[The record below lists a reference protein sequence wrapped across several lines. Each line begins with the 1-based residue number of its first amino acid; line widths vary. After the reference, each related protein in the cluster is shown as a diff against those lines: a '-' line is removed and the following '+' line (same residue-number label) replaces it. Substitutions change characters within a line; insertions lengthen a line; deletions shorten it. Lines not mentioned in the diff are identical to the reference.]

1 MAITATYTVTLSAS
15 DKDHAKGEYVL
26 ASIVRN
32 SPATLVPEG
41 LYVQSATINMAGT
54 TFWSGSGYNP
64 YLDFGDIGRVYV
76 STSVT
81 DKTAIPITTPTDFN
95 LDELLSVGTTL
106 NSFYI
111 YGYKSSNGNVC
122 TYPSTTAQFTIT
134 ATVVQSYAKSSAT
147 VTSSVA
153 AGSASTVTFIN
164 PYLNNVYHAV
174 DWRFGNTLVHSA
186 VTSVG
191 QSSVSYTIPVS
202 WLTNIPNATSGTATV
217 SVTTYAS
224 GGAELGTDTYSF
236 TITAPSSAV
245 PTISLAAARVDNSV
259 PSSWGVYVQGQSG
272 VRITATAS
280 GYQGSTISSYTISGG
295 ATGTQSSNVFTV
307 SVIYSSG
314 TVTYTVK
321 VTDSRGRT
329 ATASVSITV
338 VAYAAPSLTATEA
351 FRCASNGTASETGT
365 YISAKASGTYSSVSS
380 KNSMTLKVQYGLTT
394 SSAYSTAVTLTNG
407 TASVIG
413 GGSIDA
419 NYSFNVKF
427 TLTDQFNTIEKI
439 LTVGTAA
446 YTVFFRQGGNGV
458 ALGKVSERANAVEI
472 NPDWDIYHGST
483 KLNGT
488 VPISRG
494 GTGATT
500 AANAR
505 TNLGA
510 VNKAGDTMTG
520 NLNIQGQLYPSLY
533 LLPTNTGQ
541 TNRTVFEGSYVGAS
555 SFAAWEDSSGNN
567 RRMLEVRTKAYESS
581 LDNAAML
588 RVCDGGTW
596 GNYRIFHA
604 GMATAIPI
612 ANGGTGATSASSARS
627 KLGTNNAGNLT
638 TGTIPA
644 ARLPFKVAYGSG
656 NVSGSTALTINYS
669 SAGFTSIPYVVVC
682 YSTSGS
688 NWSGDNGALKVHSK
702 TTTGATIIVGGSFN
716 TSRAVDWIAIGT

>member
-1 MAITATYTVTLSAS
+1 MATITATYTVTLSAS
-15 DKDHAKGEYVL
+15 DKDHARGEYVY
-26 ASIVRN
+26 ASIVRT

-106 NSFYI
+106 NNFYI

-122 TYPSTTAQFTIT
+122 TYASTSAQFTIT
-134 ATVVQSYAKSSAT
+134 ATVVQSYAKSSVR
-147 VTSSVA
+147 VTASVE
-153 AGSASTVTFIN
+153 AGTASTVTFIN

-174 DWRFGNTLVHSA
+174 DWRFGSTLVHSA
-186 VTSVG
+186 VTSAG
-191 QSSVSYTIPVS
+191 QSSVSYTIPLN
-202 WLTNIPNATSGTATV
+202 WLANIPNAMSGTATV

-224 GGAELGTDTYSF
+224 GGQELGTDTFTF

-245 PTISLAAARVDNSV
+245 PTISLATTRVNNTV
-259 PSSWGVYVQGQSG
+259 PSSWGVYVQGKSG
-272 VRITATAS
+272 VKITATAS
-280 GYQGSTISSYTISGG
+280 GYQGSTIASYTISGG
-295 ATGTQSSNVFTV
+295 ATGTQTSNVFNISTLNT
-307 SVIYSSG
+307 SG
-314 TVTYTVK
+314 TVSFTVK

-329 ATASVSITV
+329 AMATVSITV
-338 VAYAAPSLTATEA
+338 VAYSAPSFTATEA
-351 FRCASNGTASETGT
+351 FRCASGGAASETGT
-365 YISAKASGTYSSVSS
+365 YISAKASGTFSSVSN

-494 GTGATT
+494 GTGATS

-520 NLNIQGQLYPSLY
+520 NLNIQGTLYPSL
-533 LLPTNTGQ
+533 LLKPTQSGQ
-541 TNRTVFEGSYVGAS
+541 TNQTVFEGSYVGAS
-555 SFAAWEDSSGNN
+555 SFAAWEDNTGNN
-567 RRMLEVRTKAYESS
+567 RRMLEVRTKAYASS
-581 LDNAAML
+581 LDNAAMV

-596 GNYRIFHA
+596 GNYRVFHS
-604 GMATAIPI
+604 GMETPVPI
-612 ANGGTGATSASSARS
+612 ANGGTGAATAANARNA
-627 KLGTNNAGNLT
+627 LGANNATNLT
-638 TGTIPA
+638 KGTLPA
-644 ARLPFKVAYGSG
+644 ARLPFKIQYGQTSVTGVSWTTVTLTGFTNTPTIVVSYAGNPTSSGIAVLKTGSESASSFQVCMAGSSGSG
-656 NVSGSTALTINYS
+656 TR
-669 SAGFTSIPYVVVC
+669 
-682 YSTSGS
+682 
-688 NWSGDNGALKVHSK
+688 KV
-702 TTTGATIIVGGSFN
+702 N
-716 TSRAVDWIAIGT
+716 WIAIGT

>member
-15 DKDHAKGEYVL
+15 DKDHAKGEYVY
-26 ASIVRN
+26 ASIVRT

-81 DKTAIPITTPTDFN
+81 DKTAIPITTPVDFN

-122 TYPSTTAQFTIT
+122 TYASTSAQFVIT
-134 ATVVQSYAKSSAT
+134 AVIGQSYAKSSAT
-147 VTSSVA
+147 VTSSVE

-164 PYLNNVYHAV
+164 PYLSNVYHVV
-174 DWRFGNTLVHSA
+174 DWRFGSSLVHSTT
-186 VTSVG
+186 TSTG
-191 QSSVSYTIPVS
+191 QSSASYTIPLS
-202 WLTNIPNATSGTATV
+202 WLTAIPNATSGTATV
-217 SVTTYAS
+217 SVTTYS
-224 GGAELGTDTYSF
+224 YGGAELGTDTYSF
-236 TITAPSSAV
+236 TITAPASAV
-245 PTISLAAARVDNSV
+245 PTISLVVARIDNTV
-259 PSSWGVYVQGQSG
+259 PSSWGIYVQGKSG
-272 VRITATAS
+272 VRITATAA

-295 ATGTQSSNVFTV
+295 ATGTQTSNVFTI
-307 SVIYSSG
+307 SVVYSSG
-314 TVTYTVK
+314 TITYTVK

-329 ATASVSITV
+329 ATASVSISV
-338 VAYAAPSLTATEA
+338 VAYSAPSLTATEA

-494 GTGATT
+494 GTGGTT
-500 AANAR
+500 AAAAR
-505 TNLGA
+505 SNLGVVA
-510 VNKAGDTMTG
+510 KTGDTMTG
-520 NLNIQGQLYPSLY
+520 NLSIQGTLYPSLY
-533 LLPTNTGQ
+533 LLPTNSGQ
-541 TNRTVFEGSYVGAS
+541 TNRIVFEGSYVGAA
-555 SFAAWEDSSGNN
+555 SFAAWEDSTGNN
-567 RRMLEVRTKAYESS
+567 RRMLEVRTKAYQSS
-581 LDNAAML
+581 LDNAVML
-588 RVCDGGTW
+588 RVCDAGTW

-604 GMATAIPI
+604 GMPTGVPI
-612 ANGGTGATSASSARS
+612 ANGGTGATTAANARS
-627 KLGTNNAGNLT
+627 NLGANNAANLT
-638 TGTIPA
+638 TGTLPA
-644 ARLPFKVAYGSG
+644 ARLPFKIQYGQTS
-656 NVSGSTALTINYS
+656 VSGVSWTTVSLT
-669 SAGFTSIPYVVVC
+669 AGFTATPTIVVSYAGNPSSSGIAVLKTANESKSSFQVC
-682 YSTSGS
+682 MAGSSGS
-688 NWSGDNGALKVHSK
+688 GTRYVNY
-702 TTTGATIIVGGSFN
+702 
-716 TSRAVDWIAIGT
+716 IAIGV

>member
-1 MAITATYTVTLSAS
+1 MASFTATYTVTLSAS
-15 DKDHAKGEYVL
+15 DKDHARGEYVL
-26 ASIVRN
+26 ASIVRT

-41 LYVQSATINMAGT
+41 LYIQSATINMAGT

-81 DKTAIPITTPTDFN
+81 DKTAIPITTPADFN
-95 LDELLSVGTTL
+95 LDELFMAGTTPT
-106 NSFYI
+106 NFYI

-122 TYPSTTAQFTIT
+122 TYASNNAQFTIT
-134 ATVVQSYAKSSAT
+134 ATVVQSYAKSSAR
-147 VTSSVA
+147 VTASVE
-153 AGSASTVTFIN
+153 AGSASTVTFVN
-164 PYLNNVYHAV
+164 PYLNNVYHVV
-174 DWRFGNTLVHSA
+174 DWRFGNTLVHSTT
-186 VTSVG
+186 TSVG
-191 QSSVSYTIPVS
+191 QSSASYTIPLS

-224 GGAELGTDTYSF
+224 GGTVLGTDTYSF
-236 TITAPSSAV
+236 TITAPALAV
-245 PTISLAAARVDNSV
+245 PTISLAAARIDNSV
-259 PSSWGVYVQGQSG
+259 PSSWGVYVQGKSG
-272 VRITATAS
+272 VRISATAS

-314 TVTYTVK
+314 TITYTVK

-329 ATASVSITV
+329 ATASVSISV
-338 VAYAAPSLTATEA
+338 VAYSAPSFSATEA

-380 KNSMTLKVQYGLTT
+380 KNTMTLKVQYGLTT

-500 AANAR
+500 AAAAR
-505 TNLGA
+505 SQLG
-510 VNKAGDTMTG
+510 VVSKSGDTMTG
-520 NLNIQGQLYPSLY
+520 NLTIQGTLYPSMVLQ
-533 LLPTNTGQ
+533 PTNSGQ

-555 SFAAWEDSSGNN
+555 SFAAWEDNTGNN
-567 RRMLEVRTKAYESS
+567 RRMLEVRTKAYASS
-581 LDNAAML
+581 LDNAVMV

-596 GNYRIFHA
+596 GNYRVYHE
-604 GMATAIPI
+604 GMETVIPLSK
-612 ANGGTGATSASSARS
+612 GGTGGTSAATARS
-627 KLGTNNAGNLT
+627 KIGANNASNLT
-638 TGTIPA
+638 TGTLPA
-644 ARLPFKVAYGSG
+644 ARLPFKIQYGQTSVTGVAWTT
-656 NVSGSTALTINYS
+656 VSLT
-669 SAGFTSIPYVVVC
+669 AGFTATP
-682 YSTSGS
+682 
-688 NWSGDNGALKVHSK
+688 
-702 TTTGATIIVGGSFN
+702 TIIVSYAGNPSSSGIAVLKTGSEST
-716 TSRAVDWIAIGT
+716 TSFQVCMAGSSGSGTRKVNWIAIGT

>member
-15 DKDHAKGEYVL
+15 DKDHAKGEYVY
-26 ASIVRN
+26 ASIVRT

-81 DKTAIPITTPTDFN
+81 DKTAIPITTPVDFN

-122 TYPSTTAQFTIT
+122 TYASTSAQFVIT
-134 ATVVQSYAKSSAT
+134 ATIGQSYAKSSAT
-147 VTSSVA
+147 VTSSVE

-164 PYLNNVYHAV
+164 PYLSNVYHVV
-174 DWRFGNTLVHSA
+174 DWRFGSSLVHSTT
-186 VTSVG
+186 TSTG
-191 QSSVSYTIPVS
+191 QSSASYTIPLS
-202 WLTNIPNATSGTATV
+202 WLTAIPNATSGTATV
-217 SVTTYAS
+217 SVTTYS
-224 GGAELGTDTYSF
+224 YGGAELGTDTYSF
-236 TITAPSSAV
+236 TITAPASAV
-245 PTISLAAARVDNSV
+245 PTISLATARIDNTV
-259 PSSWGVYVQGQSG
+259 PSSWGIYVQGKSG
-272 VRITATAS
+272 VRITATAA

-314 TVTYTVK
+314 TITYTVK

-329 ATASVSITV
+329 ATASVSISV
-338 VAYAAPSLTATEA
+338 VAYSAPSFTATEA

-380 KNSMTLKVQYGLTT
+380 KNSMTLQVQYGLTT

-472 NPDWDIYHGST
+472 NPDWDIYHGSE
-483 KLNGT
+483 KISGT

-494 GTGATT
+494 GTGGTT
-500 AANAR
+500 AAAAR
-505 TNLGA
+505 SNLGA

-520 NLNIQGQLYPSLY
+520 NLSIQGTLYPSLY
-533 LLPTNTGQ
+533 LLPTNSGQ
-541 TNRTVFEGSYVGAS
+541 TNRIVFEGSYVGAA
-555 SFAAWEDSSGNN
+555 SFAAWEDSTGNN
-567 RRMLEVRTKAYESS
+567 RRMLEVRTKAYQSS
-581 LDNAAML
+581 LDNAVML
-588 RVCDGGTW
+588 RVCDAGTW

-604 GMATAIPI
+604 GMPTGVPI
-612 ANGGTGATSASSARS
+612 ANGGTGATTAANARS
-627 KLGTNNAGNLT
+627 NLGANNAANLT
-638 TGTIPA
+638 TGTLPA
-644 ARLPFKVAYGSG
+644 ARLPFKIQYGQTSVTG
-656 NVSGSTALTINYS
+656 VSWTTVSLT
-669 SAGFTSIPYVVVC
+669 AGFTATPTIVVSYAGNPSSSGIAVLKTANESKSSFQVC
-682 YSTSGS
+682 MAGSSGS
-688 NWSGDNGALKVHSK
+688 GTRYVN
-702 TTTGATIIVGGSFN
+702 F
-716 TSRAVDWIAIGT
+716 IAIGV